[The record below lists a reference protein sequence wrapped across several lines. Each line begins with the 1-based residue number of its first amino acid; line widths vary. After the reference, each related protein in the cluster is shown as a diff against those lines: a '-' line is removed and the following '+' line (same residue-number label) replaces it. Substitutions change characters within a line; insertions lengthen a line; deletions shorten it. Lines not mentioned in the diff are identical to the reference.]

1 MNGDKKINKTRVK
14 CLGHSSGYTETD
26 IPREGELQKGIKME
40 FTELAF
46 KAFGKCLFLASL

>member
-1 MNGDKKINKTRVK
+1 MKGDNKTKRTRGS

-26 IPREGELQKGIKME
+26 IRREGELQKGIKME
-40 FTELAF
+40 FTEPAV